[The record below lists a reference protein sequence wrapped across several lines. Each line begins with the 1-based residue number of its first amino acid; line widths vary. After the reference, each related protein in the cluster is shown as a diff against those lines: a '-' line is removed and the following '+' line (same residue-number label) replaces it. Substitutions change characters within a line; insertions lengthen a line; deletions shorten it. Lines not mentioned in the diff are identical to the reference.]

1 MAPPG
6 KTSFSVV
13 RKKTP
18 FQKAKAEE
26 ELKRKRHAEE
36 AAKLYD
42 EFAASFEA
50 DKKPRGMNFVS
61 AGTQAAGS
69 RPGEDVSDDGRREAY
84 VPPLAPPAVAE
95 ASEATARTRETAS
108 TSTPMGSGSMTP
120 SGGGKAA
127 KPRAIDALMGEMIA
141 KQQERERA
149 RREGHDVDAGDHGRA
164 RGDGDGTSTNLFVGN
179 LPRDVDEDVVT
190 RAFAKYGPIGSV
202 KIMWPREDEDVRLRT
217 QLSGFV
223 AFMTRSSAERAREEM
238 DGATLGRRDLRVS
251 WAKAVQLPEK
261 PVWPLATRDEIRPG
275 EGNFSAAQRLRASMR
290 PPQAFDTAPVAAMP
304 GAADLVV
311 RYPEDDRITA
321 LIDATARYVAEDG
334 YLFEKA
340 VMERE
345 RENED
350 FSFLFDVTKPERAYY
365 RWRVFSLSQGD
376 SLARWRV
383 EPFAMIAGGPRWTPP
398 DPAKRPDASPAR
410 ATNGGRSRVFDET
423 RLTASEAEAFSGL
436 LDTLTLE
443 RRDIERG
450 MVFALDRAEAADD
463 VAELLVDALA
473 ADETAVAAKTA
484 RLFLVSDIL
493 HNCGA
498 PVRNASAYRGA
509 FQARLPRA
517 FESLRSTLRGM
528 TSRIA
533 REAFKKRVGSVLAA
547 WSDWYLFQS
556 EFLRGLEASFL
567 LETPDV
573 TAEELDVVRR
583 EIDAMDGEARERACR
598 AKGLVADGG
607 ADACAARL
615 VAVEMHLRKSQQS
628 AEKRGE

>member
-1 MAPPG
+1 MAPSG

-26 ELKRKRHAEE
+26 ELKRKRHVEE

-50 DKKPRGMNFVS
+50 DKKPRGLNFVS

-69 RPGEDVSDDGRREAY
+69 RPGEDVTDNGRREAY
-84 VPPLAPPAVAE
+84 VPSIAPPAVAE
-95 ASEATARTRETAS
+95 ASEATVRTRETAS
-108 TSTPMGSGSMTP
+108 TSTPMGSESMTP
-120 SGGGKAA
+120 SGGGNAA

-149 RREGHDVDAGDHGRA
+149 QREGREVDTGDLGRA
-164 RGDGDGTSTNLFVGN
+164 RRDGDGTSTNLFVGN
-179 LPRDVDEDVVT
+179 LPRDVDEDVVK

-202 KIMWPREDEDVRLRT
+202 KIMWPREDENVRLRT

-238 DGATLGRRDLRVS
+238 DGAMLGHHDLRVS
-251 WAKAVQLPEK
+251 WAKAVPLPEK
-261 PVWPLATRDEIRPG
+261 PVWPLAMGEQIRPG
-275 EGNFSAAQRLRASMR
+275 EGNFSAAQSLRASMR
-290 PPQAFDTAPVAAMP
+290 PPGGDAAHVSATP
-304 GAADLVV
+304 EAVDLDV

-321 LIDATARYVAEDG
+321 LIDALARYVAEDG

-383 EPFAMIAGGPRWTPP
+383 EPFAMIAGGPRWKPP
-398 DPAKRPDASPAR
+398 DPAKRPDTSLAC
-410 ATNGGRSRVFDET
+410 ATNGKRSEVFDET
-423 RLTASEAEAFSGL
+423 RLTASEAEAFGGL

-463 VAELLVDALA
+463 VAELLVNALA
-473 ADETAVAAKTA
+473 ASETAVAAKTA

-547 WSDWYLFQS
+547 WSEWYLFQG

>member
-69 RPGEDVSDDGRREAY
+69 RPGEEVADDGRREAY
-84 VPPLAPPAVAE
+84 VPPNAPPAVAE
-95 ASEATARTRETAS
+95 ASEAIARTLETAS
-108 TSTPMGSGSMTP
+108 TSTPMGTGSMKP
-120 SGGGKAA
+120 SGGGKAG

-149 RREGHDVDAGDHGRA
+149 RREGHDVDAGDHRRA
-164 RGDGDGTSTNLFVGN
+164 RGDGDDTSTNLFVGN
-179 LPRDVDEDVVT
+179 LPRDVDEDVVK

-238 DGATLGRRDLRVS
+238 DGAILGRHDLRVS
-251 WAKAVQLPEK
+251 WGKAVPLPEK
-261 PVWPLATRDEIRPG
+261 PVWPLATREEIRPG
-275 EGNFSAAQRLRASMR
+275 EGNFSAAERLRASMR
-290 PPQAFDTAPVAAMP
+290 PPAGDAARVLATP

-311 RYPEDDRITA
+311 RYPGDDRITA
-321 LIDATARYVAEDG
+321 LIDALARYVAEDG

-383 EPFAMIAGGPRWTPP
+383 EPFAMVAGGPRWVPP
-398 DPAKRPDASPAR
+398 DPAKRPDASQAS
-410 ATNGGRSRVFDET
+410 ATIGKGSRVFDET
-423 RLTASEAEAFSGL
+423 RLTPSEAEAFRGL
-436 LDTLTLE
+436 LETLSLE

-450 MVFALDRAEAADD
+450 MLFALDRAEAADD

-473 ADETAVAAKTA
+473 ASETAVAAKTA

-567 LETPDV
+567 LEAPDV
-573 TAEELDVVRR
+573 TAEELNAVRR
-583 EIDAMDGEARERACR
+583 EIDAMDAEARERACR

-607 ADACAARL
+607 AEACAARL
-615 VAVEMHLRKSQQS
+615 VEVELHLRASS
-628 AEKRGE
+628 AASAVKQ